1 MRGRSEGLTWPSLA
15 GPAIDLAPTL
25 APVLRRA
32 GLSAAAIAAILVAA
46 VLLFGSPTPSPTA
59 HPARHD
65 AAAGSRRDAVG
76 DARPAVCGGER
87 RRAPGRQL
95 VTDAFGWVRTGDG
108 YRVTVDGGL
117 IWRSAAW
124 PDVSDQPVFTDGADG
139 WVFGQ
144 VEGMYHTTDG
154 GATWFPVAVPGGPY
168 QDMGSPTFTDPSRG
182 TLVGQ
187 EGSSTGA
194 VVLSTADRGA
204 TWTRRPIAWPGLGDV
219 GSVAMLDARHWLVLM
234 ATRLSPGGPTFD
246 ETSDGGRT
254 WQPLV
259 LPRPA
264 AVPAADVAGGQLWAG
279 PPVRITSATTA
290 VTWQVYTDPSG
301 ASPGWIA
308 FYTTA
313 DAGRTWRQA
322 GPIVPGGTVAALSA
336 RHWLVISPNGVR
348 AETTDARH
356 DLDDGRRRR
365 PGAPR
370 ALAAV
375 PDRRRPWLGRRRSVD
390 GHVPGARWVRPGRAR
405 GDLGRRPDLAVAGA
419 LRGVARSA
427 GLEPTAFCSGGRRSI
442 R

>member
-1 MRGRSEGLTWPSLA
+1 MRGRSDGLTRPSLA
-15 GPAIDLAPTL
+15 GPAMDLAPTL
-25 APVLRRA
+25 ALLLRRA

-46 VLLFGSPTPSPTA
+46 VLLFGSPAPSPTA
-59 HPARHD
+59 TPLATTQPPTAIETPSSPPGRPY
-65 AAAGSRRDAVG
+65 AV
-76 DARPAVCGGER
+76 VSGGELQG
-87 RRAPGRQL
+87 ASL
-95 VTDAFGWVRTGDG
+95 ITDAFGWVRTGDG

-117 IWRSAAW
+117 IWLSAAW
-124 PDVSDQPVFTDGADG
+124 PDLSDRPVFTDGADG

-194 VVLSTADRGA
+194 LVLSTADGGA
-204 TWTRRPIAWPGLGDV
+204 TWARHPIAWPGLGDV

-246 ETSDGGRT
+246 ETSDGGQT

-264 AVPAADVAGGQLWAG
+264 AVPAEDVAGGQLWAS
-279 PPVRITSATTA
+279 PPVRITSPTTA
-290 VTWQVYTDPSG
+290 VTWQVYTDPTG

-336 RHWLVISPNGVR
+336 RHWLVIAPNGVR
-348 AETTDARH
+348 AETADAGTSWTTSVAAGLALPVRW
-356 DLDDGRRRR
+356 LQFPTDDGR
-365 PGAPR
+365 GWAGVGQSTVMC
-370 ALAAV
+370 AG
-375 PDRRRPWLGRRRSVD
+375 PDGC
-390 GHVPGARWVRPGRAR
+390 G
-405 GDLGRRPDLAVAGA
+405 PD
-419 LRGVARSA
+419 
-427 GLEPTAFCSGGRRSI
+427 GLEATSDGGQTWRSLAP
-442 R
+442 